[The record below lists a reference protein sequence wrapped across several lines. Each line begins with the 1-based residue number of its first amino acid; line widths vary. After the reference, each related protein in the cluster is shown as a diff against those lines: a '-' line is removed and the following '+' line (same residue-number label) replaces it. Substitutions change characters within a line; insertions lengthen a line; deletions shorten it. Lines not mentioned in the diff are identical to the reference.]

1 MLYVVEVEK
10 HRSWSAVRSK
20 NRQHRVKIVGHNVVG
35 VGIEKFPDCLRLIPP
50 LSAIIAVVLMSIQT
64 RQDILVGTTD
74 LGRAGERNA
83 FVPETPST
91 PSRWADGSIP
101 PRADPHPWDIVVS
114 Y

>member
-1 MLYVVEVEK
+1 MLHVVEVEK

-35 VGIEKFPDCLRLIPP
+35 VGIEKFPDRLRLIPP
-50 LSAIIAVVLMSIQT
+50 PSAIIAVVLISVQT
-64 RQDILVGTTD
+64 RQDIRAGTTD

-91 PSRWADGSIP
+91 PSRWANGSVP
-101 PRADPHPWDIVVS
+101 PTADPQSWDIVVG